1 MTSVSFTEQ
10 CYEAIGTSVAPVSQE
25 ESRGTR
31 KVSDLGEAV
40 QLVSRNAGTE
50 TPARPEGFV
59 PTASRR
65 HRLKHEVRYSPPETG
80 SACRLPDP

>member
-10 CYEAIGTSVAPVSQE
+10 CYEAMATITAPVSRN

-31 KVSDLGEAV
+31 KFSDLGEVV

-50 TPARPEGFV
+50 TPA
-59 PTASRR
+59 
-65 HRLKHEVRYSPPETG
+65 
-80 SACRLPDP
+80 

>member
-10 CYEAIGTSVAPVSQE
+10 CYEAIAMSVAPVSQK

-31 KVSDLGEAV
+31 KFSDLGEVV

-50 TPARPEGFV
+50 TPA
-59 PTASRR
+59 
-65 HRLKHEVRYSPPETG
+65 
-80 SACRLPDP
+80 